1 MGEQDVL
8 EARERDFKQFMKN
21 KTTNTREKQEN
32 WYYVQQFDET
42 CSICEHGED
51 DPYLM
56 YGESFQCPHCGVV
69 AWNGWC
75 KRFEMDKR
83 SGGSVL

>member
-8 EARERDFKQFMKN
+8 KARERDFKQFMKN
-21 KTTNTREKQEN
+21 KQNNTKEKQEN
-32 WYYVQQFDET
+32 WYHTQEFDE
-42 CSICEHGED
+42 CCLKCMHSGD
-51 DPYLM
+51 DWKSVI
-56 YGESFQCPHCGVV
+56 GESFRCPFCGVV